1 MNGFS
6 FDAENPAHAR
16 LCALAAD
23 IYFSSA
29 DITIGEALTRAR
41 EQLPAPAEDIAAWDF
56 SAIAEPSLDAFAA

>member
-1 MNGFS
+1 MDGFT
-6 FDAENPAHAR
+6 FDDDNPAHAR

-29 DITIGEALTRAR
+29 TITIGEALSRAR

-56 SAIAEPSLDAFAA
+56 SAFVEPSLTANAA